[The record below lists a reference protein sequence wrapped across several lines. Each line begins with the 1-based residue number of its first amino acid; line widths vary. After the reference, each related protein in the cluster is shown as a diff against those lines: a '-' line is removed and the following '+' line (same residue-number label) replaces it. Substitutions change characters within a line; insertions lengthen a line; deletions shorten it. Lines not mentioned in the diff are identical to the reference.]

1 MFKWWSLEN
10 VPWRSWVYF
19 RDLAQFHNTWY
30 SRVLTLCIT
39 TSAAVVSVSLD
50 CFFVSMPR
58 ITDNFLCRLML
69 TKHCVVWLDTVWLI
83 CLDSRDSVNV
93 SVSEKKSPCLLQRR
107 YFSLTFLVDVYT
119 LHRAERRLIIC
130 RVCVCVWLVCTSA
143 KHPNWCFSFVDREI
157 SAHWK
162 PQTTAG
168 SNAKILI
175 YFQIKYTEA
184 ILSNSSRKL
193 FWFEITKLL
202 IAV

>member
-1 MFKWWSLEN
+1 MHYDISCCCVSQSGLFLRQHATNYWQFPLPADAHQALRSLIRHCMTN
-10 VPWRSWVYF
+10 LSWF
-19 RDLAQFHNTWY
+19 AWFCQR
-30 SRVLTLCIT
+30 LC
-39 TSAAVVSVSLD
+39 L
-50 CFFVSMPR
+50 R
-58 ITDNFLCRLML
+58 
-69 TKHCVVWLDTVWLI
+69 
-83 CLDSRDSVNV
+83 
-93 SVSEKKSPCLLQRR
+93 KKSPCLLQRR

-119 LHRAERRLIIC
+119 LHRAVRRLITC
-130 RVCVCVWLVCTSA
+130 RVCVCVCVCVWLVCTSA

-202 IAV
+202 IAVLDKNFIVYICYNFRPTFVPYASTTVTVCL